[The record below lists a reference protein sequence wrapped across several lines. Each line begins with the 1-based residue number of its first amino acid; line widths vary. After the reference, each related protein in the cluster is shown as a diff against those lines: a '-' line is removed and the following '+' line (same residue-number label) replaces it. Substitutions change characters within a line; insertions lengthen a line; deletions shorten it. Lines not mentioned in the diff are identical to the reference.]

1 MFKPAAPA
9 ADKEPIMRKLHQKEL
24 ADLVAV
30 QAIQAIRN
38 SQKSDGQ
45 VGPVMMSDGLM
56 SSILDI
62 EGFREDLKNK
72 LTVLMPDFYIS
83 RNADIENQ
91 HDQTD
96 RNVWFILFSKK

>member
-1 MFKPAAPA
+1 
-9 ADKEPIMRKLHQKEL
+9 MRKLHQKEL
-24 ADLVAV
+24 VDLISV

-38 SQKSDGQ
+38 SQKSSGQ
-45 VGPVMMSDGLM
+45 VGPVMMSDGIM
-56 SSILDI
+56 QSVADMES
-62 EGFREDLKNK
+62 FREGLKNK
-72 LTVLMPDFYIS
+72 LEVLMPDFYIS